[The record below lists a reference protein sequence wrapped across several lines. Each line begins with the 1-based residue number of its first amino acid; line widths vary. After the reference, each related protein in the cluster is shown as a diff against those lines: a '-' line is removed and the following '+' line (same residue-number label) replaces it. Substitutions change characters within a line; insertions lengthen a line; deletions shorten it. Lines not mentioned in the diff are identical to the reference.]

1 MKASTRLL
9 AALALAALQLPAAMA
24 QQDYPSR
31 PIRLIVP
38 YAAGGGADTAARA
51 MSQRLGEL
59 LGQPVVVE
67 NKPGASTITGTQF
80 VAKAAPDGYTL
91 LMGTANLATNAA
103 LFRQL
108 PYDAQKDLAPVS
120 LVTRVPVFVFA
131 NAKSSVKSLPDLVAQ
146 SKSASGGLSYAT
158 AGNGSAP
165 HLAGELFKIESK
177 SNLEHIPY
185 KGSAEA
191 VTALVGGQVPVSF
204 DNLAPVQAHVKAG
217 TVVPLAIAMP
227 ERSPIAPKVPTFK
240 ELGYPME
247 AYSWWGVLAPAGT
260 PPAIVERLNKEIR
273 KTLQV
278 AEIRDRLSEQGI
290 ETVGSTPAEF
300 GAHIRAE
307 TDKWVR
313 VVKTASIETQ

>member
-1 MKASTRLL
+1 MTANRKIL
-9 AALALAALQLPAAMA
+9 AALALAVLPLAGAMA
-24 QQDYPSR
+24 QDYPTR
-31 PIRLIVP
+31 PIKLIVP
-38 YAAGGGADTAARA
+38 YAAGGGTDTAARA

-67 NKPGASTITGTQF
+67 NKPGAATITGTQF

-91 LMGTANLATNAA
+91 LMGTANLATNVA
-103 LFRQL
+103 LYKQL
-108 PYDAQKDLAPVS
+108 PYDAQKDLAPVT
-120 LVTRVPVFVFA
+120 LVTRVPVFAFA
-131 NAKSSVKSLPDLVAQ
+131 NAKSSVKSLKDLVAQ
-146 SKSASGGLSYAT
+146 SKSAPGGISYAT

-165 HLAGELFKIESK
+165 HLAGELFKQESK
-177 SNLEHIPY
+177 SNLEHIPF

-191 VTALVGGQVPVSF
+191 VNALVGGQLPASF

-217 TVVPLAIAMP
+217 TVAPLAIAMP
-227 ERSPIAPKVPTFK
+227 ERSSVAPTVPTFK

-278 AEIRDRLSEQGI
+278 AEIRDRLNDQGI

-300 GAHIRAE
+300 SAHIRAE
-307 TDKWVR
+307 TDKWMR
-313 VVKTASIETQ
+313 VVKTANIQTQ